1 MSIGYRACSLVL
13 QILASSLYNAV
24 FTLVTAKP
32 LLLWEISEAFLG
44 FCSLG
49 VKVDSSISDA

>member
-1 MSIGYRACSLVL
+1 MSTGHRACSLVP
-13 QILASSLYNAV
+13 QMPAPSFYNAV
-24 FTLVTAKP
+24 FTLVIAKP

-49 VKVDSSISDA
+49 VKVD

>member
-1 MSIGYRACSLVL
+1 MSTGHRACSLVP
-13 QILASSLYNAV
+13 QMPASSFYNAV
-24 FTLVTAKP
+24 FTLVIAKP

-49 VKVDSSISDA
+49 VKVDSSTSDA